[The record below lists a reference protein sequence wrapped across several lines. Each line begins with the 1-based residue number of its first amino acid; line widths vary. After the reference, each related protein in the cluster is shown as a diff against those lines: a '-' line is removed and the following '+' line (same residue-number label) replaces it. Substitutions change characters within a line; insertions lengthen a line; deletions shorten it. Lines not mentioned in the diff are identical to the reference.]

1 MRNTLFFHNVKLW
14 HYAPI
19 LKTKGTIQQTVKRKK
34 NLNCMK
40 MSIFD
45 ETNISY
51 IKHLDIVTG
60 KKLQGLK

>member
-1 MRNTLFFHNVKLW
+1 MHRYLRLK
-14 HYAPI
+14 APFN
-19 LKTKGTIQQTVKRKK
+19 KPWKEK

-51 IKHLDIVTG
+51 TKHLDIVTG
-60 KKLQGLK
+60 KKLQVLKLNENNKNSF

>member
-1 MRNTLFFHNVKLW
+1 MHRYLRLK
-14 HYAPI
+14 APFN
-19 LKTKGTIQQTVKRKK
+19 KPWNEK
-34 NLNCMK
+34 NLNGMK